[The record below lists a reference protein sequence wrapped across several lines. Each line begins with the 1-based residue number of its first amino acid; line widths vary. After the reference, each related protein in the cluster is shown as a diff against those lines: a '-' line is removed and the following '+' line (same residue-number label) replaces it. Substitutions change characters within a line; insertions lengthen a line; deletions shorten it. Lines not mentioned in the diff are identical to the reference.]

1 MERSNPQSQT
11 APKGSPFTG
20 ILWGLL
26 IVLLLNGLIFP
37 SFSGGRIVETDYGTF
52 ISKVDSG
59 LVRDVVIK
67 NGEIY
72 FTSSGAGDARRPTVP
87 GRSTTPGWSIGCC
100 RPKART
106 PTGGSRS
113 TGSSRARTRRC
124 STSFSC
130 GCCPGWPST

>member
-1 MERSNPQSQT
+1 MDFPIFAPKMCNVTMERSNPQNQT

-67 NGEIY
+67 NGEKMIQ
-72 FTSSGAGDARRPTVP
+72 
-87 GRSTTPGWSIGCC
+87 
-100 RPKART
+100 K
-106 PTGGSRS
+106 
-113 TGSSRARTRRC
+113 
-124 STSFSC
+124 
-130 GCCPGWPST
+130 